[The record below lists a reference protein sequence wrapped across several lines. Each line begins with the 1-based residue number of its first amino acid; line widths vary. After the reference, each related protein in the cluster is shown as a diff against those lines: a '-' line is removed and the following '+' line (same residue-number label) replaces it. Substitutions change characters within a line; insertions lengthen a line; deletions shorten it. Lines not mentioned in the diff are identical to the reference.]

1 MEEIKMDFQI
11 LGLQIFNRMPVYN
24 KEYFQNAYKNGA
36 EELARKI
43 LDNAYESARYN
54 SDCTEHVEKFFLH
67 KTVAD
72 EVLRLLKATVVDISV
87 VMTFKPE
94 GDNEGMALYMI
105 DWS

>member
-1 MEEIKMDFQI
+1 
-11 LGLQIFNRMPVYN
+11 LGLQIFNKMPVYN

-54 SDCTEHVEKFFLH
+54 PDMTEFKEKFFLH

-72 EVLRLLKATVVDISV
+72 EVLRLLKANTVDISV
-87 VMTFKPE
+87 EMSFKLE
-94 GDNEGMALYMI
+94 DHNEGMAFYTI

>member
-1 MEEIKMDFQI
+1 
-11 LGLQIFNRMPVYN
+11 MPVYN
-24 KEYFQNAYKNGA
+24 KEYFQNAYKSGA

-94 GDNEGMALYMI
+94 GDNEGMAFYMI